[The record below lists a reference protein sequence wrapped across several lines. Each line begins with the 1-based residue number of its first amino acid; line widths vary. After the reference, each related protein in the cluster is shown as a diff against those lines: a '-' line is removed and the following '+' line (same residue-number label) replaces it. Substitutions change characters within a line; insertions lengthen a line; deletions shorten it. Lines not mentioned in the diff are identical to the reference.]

1 MTSAQDFQ
9 SFTASVFPSQESE
22 VVIAK
27 QPVLADYGRE
37 LRSAINQLPPEVS
50 RSLLSE
56 YGEPSSALITSIE
69 DAVIMREFAIENS
82 AQESNLDQEWL
93 KGVPAREHID
103 EQNIGEEDLW
113 NAPEI

>member
-1 MTSAQDFQ
+1 MIAAQNFQ

-22 VVIAK
+22 VLIAK

-56 YGEPSSALITSIE
+56 YGEPGAELLTSIE
-69 DAVIMREFAIENS
+69 DAVILREFSIERA
-82 AQESNLDQEWL
+82 AQEIDLDQEWL
-93 KGVPAREHID
+93 QGVSPRHYD
-103 EQNIGEEDLW
+103 EASVGAEDLW
-113 NAPEI
+113 NAPEM